1 MKNFC
6 LLTPETL
13 DHAFNMLAEHAGART
28 LVLAGGTDLIP
39 NIRADLLAPDYLVDL
54 TGLGFDQISA
64 SDDRIIIGSTATFK
78 QICSADPVCK
88 YLPALADAA
97 RSVGAVQTRAIATM
111 GGNVC
116 SAVPSLDSAP
126 VLMIYEAEVRLAS
139 SGGERFVPIAE
150 FFLAP
155 RKSARQE
162 GEILT
167 AFIFRKPASE
177 FKAKFIKF
185 GRRNAVSLS
194 IVNVA
199 FGAEIRGGK
208 ITGAR
213 GAVGACAPTPVRL
226 AAAEEYLN
234 GKDLH

>member
-1 MKNFC
+1 MKKFC

-13 DHAFNMLAEHAGART
+13 DDAFHMLAEYAGART
-28 LVLAGGTDLIP
+28 FVLAGGTDLIP
-39 NIRADLLAPDYLVDL
+39 NIRADLITPDYLVDL
-54 TGLGFDQISA
+54 TGLGFDRISA
-64 SDDRIIIGSTATFK
+64 SGDRIIIGSTATFK
-78 QICSADPVCK
+78 QIYSADLVCK

-97 RSVGAVQTRAIATM
+97 KSVGAVQTRSIATM

-126 VLMIYEAEVRLAS
+126 VLMIYEAEVRLVS
-139 SGGERFVPIAE
+139 SGGERFIPIAE
-150 FFLAP
+150 FFQAP
-155 RKSARQE
+155 RKSALQE

-167 AFIFRKPASE
+167 AFIFRKPAFE

-199 FGAEIRGGK
+199 FGGEIRGGK
-208 ITGAR
+208 ITGA
-213 GAVGACAPTPVRL
+213 
-226 AAAEEYLN
+226 AAR
-234 GKDLH
+234 